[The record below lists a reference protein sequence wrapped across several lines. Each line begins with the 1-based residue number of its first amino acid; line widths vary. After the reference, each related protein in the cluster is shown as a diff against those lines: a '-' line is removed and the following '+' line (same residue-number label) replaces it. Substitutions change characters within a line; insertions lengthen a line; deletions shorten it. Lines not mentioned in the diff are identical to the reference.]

1 MKESPLQQQST
12 ANNES
17 TAVKQPDIALNGSS
31 GSVAMYVSPT
41 GQPVNAPPYMR
52 FFGGLRNLWT
62 RITGNRKVALG
73 VGIVGFFVL
82 VAIIGPLFIRQD
94 PNTLSTLSN
103 APPSAKHLLG
113 TTTLGQDIFSQLVVG
128 TRTSMFWG
136 FLTGFLVTMVSVV
149 VGLIGGYSGSII
161 DEILSLL
168 TNVFLVL
175 PALPLAIVLASYF
188 PRGPLTISLVITFT
202 SWAWGARVL
211 RSQTLSM
218 RSREFVTAARAS
230 GESVWRIIFFEIFP
244 NEISIV
250 AANFVSTTLYVILA
264 EASLE
269 FLGLGDATT
278 VSWGSLFYWAQKDDA
293 LFLGMWW
300 WFVPPGLCI
309 ALLGAGL
316 ALINN
321 GIDEIADPRLR
332 SEPKPKAD
340 RKGKV
345 MNSA

>member
-1 MKESPLQQQST
+1 MKDLPQQATQSKD
-12 ANNES
+12 S
-17 TAVKQPDIALNGSS
+17 SVVKQPDIALNGSS
-31 GSVAMYVSPT
+31 VTTYVSPT
-41 GQPVNAPPYMR
+41 GLPLNTPPYLR
-52 FFGGLRNLWT
+52 FFNGLRNLWM
-62 RITGNRKVALG
+62 RITINRKVALG
-73 VGIVGFFVL
+73 AGIVGFFVL
-82 VAIIGPLFIRQD
+82 VAIAGPLFIRQD

-103 APPSAKHLLG
+103 AAPSSKHLLG

-128 TRTSMFWG
+128 TRTSIFWG

-149 VGLIGGYSGSII
+149 VGLIGGYFGGII
-161 DEILSLL
+161 DEMLSLL

-211 RSQTLSM
+211 RAQTLSM

-332 SEPKPKAD
+332 SEPEPKVD
-340 RKGKV
+340 KKGKV
-345 MNSA
+345 MNPA